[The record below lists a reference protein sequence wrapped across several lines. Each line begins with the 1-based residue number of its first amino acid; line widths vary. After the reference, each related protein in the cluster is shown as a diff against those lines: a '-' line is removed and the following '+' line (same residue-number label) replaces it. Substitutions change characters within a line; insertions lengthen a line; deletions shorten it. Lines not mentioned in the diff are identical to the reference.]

1 MARRP
6 HVAPILGAALLV
18 LGAAGCG
25 LTESEQSALSN
36 PAATSC
42 PVLRPAMS
50 YSQAAT
56 QATLVVKAHPGQS
69 YFVDS
74 CHRAFVLQVDQ
85 VWKGRLPDPVLA
97 IVRVSPASMVET
109 WQDLGRGRSA
119 VFLLEPD
126 PDVPEAWR
134 PVSDATGIAT
144 GADVNLDQLR
154 SMVDASAQS
163 VQPVASPGATGV
175 APP

>member
-1 MARRP
+1 MARRL
-6 HVAPILGAALLV
+6 HVRPLLGVALLAV
-18 LGAAGCG
+18 ALAGCG
-25 LTESEQSALSN
+25 LTESEQSALAN

-50 YSQAAT
+50 FEQAASR
-56 QATLVVKAHPGQS
+56 ATLVVQAHPGQS

-85 VWKGRLPDPVLA
+85 VWKGVLPDPVLA
-97 IVRVSPASMVET
+97 VVRVSPASMVES
-109 WQDLGRGRSA
+109 WRDLGRGASA
-119 VFLLEPD
+119 VFLLERD

-144 GADVNLDQLR
+144 PADVDLDQLR
-154 SMVDASAQS
+154 SMVEGTI
-163 VQPVASPGATGV
+163 QPVATPPAGAAT
-175 APP
+175 P